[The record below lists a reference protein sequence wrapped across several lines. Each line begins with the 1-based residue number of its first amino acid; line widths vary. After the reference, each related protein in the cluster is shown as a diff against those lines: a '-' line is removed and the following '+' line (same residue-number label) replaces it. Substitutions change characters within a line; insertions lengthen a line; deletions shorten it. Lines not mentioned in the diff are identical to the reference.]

1 MRLFKDGES
10 CAPLGNGSGGDAV
23 SQLQAN
29 LAAVKVVVAIA
40 SARGGVGKSTTTVN
54 LAAALAQS
62 GRKIGVIDA
71 DLNSPSILAML
82 GIKAP
87 RRPAVT
93 EWIEPLAGPLGIRV
107 AGVDLLPDLESAP
120 ISFLDIDDGSLAESN
135 GPVATE
141 VGYSKTLRR
150 LFEQTRLGALDLLL
164 IDLPPGIEPTARLI
178 QMVPQAALLIITH
191 PSGLSARAT
200 RTMGELAA
208 AKEATV
214 VAIIENMAGFCC
226 ENCHS
231 VRPLMPQGAVAP
243 VAHDLNIP
251 LLERLAFDPRLAEAT
266 DRGTLFVREY
276 SDTPLAKQLVA
287 LAQVIDSATKPKVAS
302 VQAAAG

>member
-1 MRLFKDGES
+1 MRVFKDGEN
-10 CAPLGNGSGGDAV
+10 CAKLGNGSVGDAG

-29 LAAVKVVVAIA
+29 LVAVKVVVAIA
-40 SARGGVGKSTTTVN
+40 SARGGVGKSTITVN

-62 GRKIGVIDA
+62 GRKIGIIDA

-93 EWIEPLAGPLGIRV
+93 EWIEPVAGPLGIRV
-107 AGVDLLPDLESAP
+107 AGVDLLPDVESAP
-120 ISFLDIDDGSLAESN
+120 ISFLDVDDGPPPESN
-135 GPVATE
+135 GPVVTE

-150 LFEQTRLGALDLLL
+150 LFERTRLGTLDLLL
-164 IDLPPGIEPTARLI
+164 IDLPPGLEPVARLI
-178 QMVPQAALLIITH
+178 QMVPQAGLLIVTH
-191 PSGLSARAT
+191 PSGLSARAM
-200 RTMGELAA
+200 RTIGELAA
-208 AKEATV
+208 SNTALVFAV
-214 VAIIENMAGFCC
+214 IENMAGFCC

-231 VRPLMPQGAVAP
+231 VRPLMPQGAVAS

-251 LLERLAFDPRLAEAT
+251 LLERLAFDPRLAEAS

-276 SDTPLAKQLVA
+276 SDTPLGKQLVA
-287 LAQVIDSATKPKVAS
+287 LAQVIDPVTKPKVAS
-302 VQAAAG
+302 VQAVAG